1 MAAPDEVADVTAPPG
16 GFRTARRLRMMV
28 LVAAAPLLAWIAVSL
43 TASWFWAG
51 ELASHWTLHAA
62 VLLVPVA
69 ILLRRDRLPGG
80 VVMLAIVLG
89 ALPQFR
95 AAWQA
100 RAPLPGAE
108 SRTLTVTHANIYYRN
123 RTVATQLPA
132 VARCTD
138 DLLVLVESGPED
150 EASLR
155 GDPRWPHQQ
164 WSYGKPLDDGT
175 ISGVALCSRLP
186 LAGVELR
193 RDEDLP
199 VIDARVAQG
208 GRVLRIVVVHPKSPQ
223 LPSRQRMRDRGL
235 ASIARSVAGSL
246 APVIVIGD
254 INCSPASPAWHRLC
268 AEGSLRPAAG
278 PLPATWPSWFGPAGI
293 AIDHVLA
300 GGGAAIGDLRAFP
313 VQGSDHRGISA
324 RIGF

>member
-1 MAAPDEVADVTAPPG
+1 MI
-16 GFRTARRLRMMV
+16 V
-28 LVAAAPLLAWIAVSL
+28 LVGAAPLLAWIAVSL
-43 TASWFWAG
+43 TAAWTWAG

-69 ILLRRDRLPGG
+69 VLLRRDRIPCGT
-80 VVMLAIVLG
+80 VMLAIVLG
-89 ALPQFR
+89 VLPQFR

-100 RAPLPGAE
+100 RAPLPGAD
-108 SRTLTVTHANIYYRN
+108 SQTLAVTHANIHHRN
-123 RTVATQLPA
+123 RTVAAQLPA
-132 VARCTD
+132 VSSCTD
-138 DLLVLVESGPED
+138 DLLVLVEGGPED

-186 LAGVELR
+186 LADVEQR
-193 RDEDLP
+193 MEESLP

-223 LPSRQRMRDRGL
+223 LPARLRMRDRGL
-235 ASIARSVAGSL
+235 ARIASSVAGSPT
-246 APVIVIGD
+246 PVIVIGD
-254 INCSPASPAWHRLC
+254 INCSPASPSWHRLC
-268 AEGSLRPAAG
+268 ADGALRPAAG
-278 PLPATWPSWFGPAGI
+278 PLPATWPSWFGYAGI

-300 GGGAAIGDLRAFP
+300 GGGAAIDGLRAFH